1 MKLVTLLAT
10 IAFAFTVQAETAA
23 PVAAAATE
31 VKAAV
36 ETKTA
41 EVKAEDHK
49 AMGKSMG
56 KAKHKM
62 NKMKKDAAGAV
73 EAKKEEVKKVEAT
86 H

>member
-1 MKLVTLLAT
+1 
-10 IAFAFTVQAETAA
+10 
-23 PVAAAATE
+23 
-31 VKAAV
+31 
-36 ETKTA
+36 
-41 EVKAEDHK
+41 
-49 AMGKSMG
+49 MG

>member
-31 VKAAV
+31 VKTAV
-36 ETKTA
+36 EVKKE
-41 EVKAEDHK
+41 EVKTEGHK
-49 AMGKSMG
+49 AMG